1 MTTSTAS
8 AQPKSY
14 FEDDAEVLRPMIS
27 SADRVGLAELGQR
40 LVDIRAFMQDDLNQL
55 ESDIGDT
62 WTELRTRSD
71 RAARHILS
79 LPGKRIRPLCV
90 LLAARMNGLP
100 MTPAIRSVSLA
111 CELVHA
117 ATLLHDDV
125 LDQGTERRGLTTA
138 RLLFG
143 NSASVL
149 GGDHLLVNALR
160 RVNLSTSSDITQS
173 LLDCIAVMVEAEA
186 IQLDRRG
193 IFEPS
198 REVYH
203 EVIYGKTAS
212 IFEWG
217 MGSGAQ
223 LAGASDEIS
232 EAMATVGRKIGMAF
246 QVVDD
251 VLDLSVDAET
261 LGKNEWA
268 DLKEG
273 KLTWPLI
280 IACERDPGLVEAFR
294 EVVERDLE
302 PTQALR
308 ERVLATGC
316 VEEARKYARSLGDD
330 AKVALAKCPGGQAR
344 DALEAVI
351 ETVVRRGS

>member
-1 MTTSTAS
+1 MTTSTAP

-14 FEDDAEVLRPMIS
+14 FESDAEVLRPMIS

-40 LVDIRAFMQDDLNQL
+40 LVDIRAFMEDDLNQL
-55 ESDIGDT
+55 ETDIGET

-90 LLAARMNGLP
+90 LLAARMNGLS

-117 ATLLHDDV
+117 APLLHDDV

-173 LLDCIAVMVEAEA
+173 LLDCIA
-186 IQLDRRG
+186 QR
-193 IFEPS
+193 F
-198 REVYH
+198 
-203 EVIYGKTAS
+203 
-212 IFEWG
+212 
-217 MGSGAQ
+217 
-223 LAGASDEIS
+223 
-232 EAMATVGRKIGMAF
+232 
-246 QVVDD
+246 
-251 VLDLSVDAET
+251 
-261 LGKNEWA
+261 
-268 DLKEG
+268 
-273 KLTWPLI
+273 
-280 IACERDPGLVEAFR
+280 
-294 EVVERDLE
+294 
-302 PTQALR
+302 
-308 ERVLATGC
+308 
-316 VEEARKYARSLGDD
+316 
-330 AKVALAKCPGGQAR
+330 
-344 DALEAVI
+344 
-351 ETVVRRGS
+351 

>member
-1 MTTSTAS
+1 
-8 AQPKSY
+8 
-14 FEDDAEVLRPMIS
+14 
-27 SADRVGLAELGQR
+27 
-40 LVDIRAFMQDDLNQL
+40 
-55 ESDIGDT
+55 
-62 WTELRTRSD
+62 
-71 RAARHILS
+71 
-79 LPGKRIRPLCV
+79 
-90 LLAARMNGLP
+90 
-100 MTPAIRSVSLA
+100 
-111 CELVHA
+111 
-117 ATLLHDDV
+117 
-125 LDQGTERRGLTTA
+125 
-138 RLLFG
+138 
-143 NSASVL
+143 
-149 GGDHLLVNALR
+149 
-160 RVNLSTSSDITQS
+160 
-173 LLDCIAVMVEAEA
+173 MVEAEA

-193 IFEPS
+193 VFEPS

-294 EVVERDLE
+294 EVVEGDLE

-330 AKVALAKCPGGQAR
+330 AKAALAKCPGGQAR

>member
-1 MTTSTAS
+1 MTTSTAP

-14 FEDDAEVLRPMIS
+14 FESDAEVLRPMIS

-40 LVDIRAFMQDDLNQL
+40 LVDIRAFMEDDLNQL
-55 ESDIGDT
+55 ETDIGET

-71 RAARHILS
+71 QAARHILS

-90 LLAARMNGLP
+90 LLAARMNGLT

-193 IFEPS
+193 SFDPS
-198 REVYH
+198 RDVYH

-217 MGSGAQ
+217 MSSGAQ
-223 LAGASDEIS
+223 LADAPKDICN
-232 EAMATVGRKIGMAF
+232 ALATVGRKIGMAF

-251 VLDLSVDAET
+251 VLDLTVDSAT

-280 IACERDPGLVEAFR
+280 IACERDPGLIDGFR
-294 EVVERDLE
+294 EVIEGGKE
-302 PTQALR
+302 PDQRLR

-316 VEEARKYARSLGDD
+316 VDEARKYARNLGDE
-330 AKVALAKCPGGQAR
+330 AKTALSKCPGGQAR

>member
-1 MTTSTAS
+1 MTTSTAPV
-8 AQPKSY
+8 QPKSY
-14 FEDDAEVLRPMIS
+14 FESDAEVLRPMIT

-40 LVDIRAFMQDDLNQL
+40 LVDIRAFMQDDLNTL
-55 ESDIGDT
+55 EADLGDT
-62 WTELRTRSD
+62 WTELKTRSD
-71 RAARHILS
+71 EAARHILS

-90 LLAARMNGLP
+90 LLAARMNGVT
-100 MTPAIRSVSLA
+100 MTPAIRVVSLA

-125 LDQGTERRGLTTA
+125 LDEGTERRGLTTA
-138 RLLFG
+138 RILFG

-160 RVNLSTSSDITQS
+160 RVNGATNPEVTQS

-193 IFEPS
+193 VFEPS
-198 REVYH
+198 REVYN

-217 MGSGAQ
+217 MASGAK
-223 LAGASDEIS
+223 LAGATPEIVD
-232 EAMATVGRKIGMAF
+232 AMGTVGLKIGMAF

-251 VLDLSVDAET
+251 ILDVSADAHT

-268 DLKEG
+268 DLKDG

-280 IACERDPGLVEAFR
+280 IACERDPSLIKDFRKVVIHGHELGPGL
-294 EVVERDLE
+294 RD
-302 PTQALR
+302 
-308 ERVLATGC
+308 RVLATGC
-316 VEEARKYARSLGDD
+316 IIDSRRYAKQLGDE
-330 AKVALAKCPGGQAR
+330 AKQALSKCLDGQAK
-344 DALEAVI
+344 DALDAVI
-351 ETVVRRGS
+351 DTVVRRGS

>member
-1 MTTSTAS
+1 MTTSTAP

-14 FEDDAEVLRPMIS
+14 FESDAEVLRPMIA

-40 LVDIRAFMQDDLNQL
+40 LVDIRAFMEDDLTTL
-55 ESDIGDT
+55 EKDIGET
-62 WTELRTRSD
+62 WTELKTRSD

-90 LLAARMNGLP
+90 LLSARMNGLT
-100 MTPAIRSVSLA
+100 MNQAIRSVSLA

-160 RVNLSTSSDITQS
+160 RVNLSTNAEITQT

-193 IFEPS
+193 VFEPS

-217 MGSGAQ
+217 MASGAV
-223 LAGASDEIS
+223 LADAPGEIS
-232 EAMATVGRKIGMAF
+232 DAMGTVGRKIGMAF

-251 VLDLSVDAET
+251 ILDLTADAAT

-280 IACERDPGLVEAFR
+280 IACERDPGLIELFR
-294 EVVERDLE
+294 AVVEGASE
-302 PTQALR
+302 PNQALR

-316 VEEARKYARSLGDD
+316 VEEARLYARRLGDE
-330 AKVALAKCPGGQAR
+330 AKAALGKCPNGQAK
-344 DALEAVI
+344 DALDAVI

>member
-1 MTTSTAS
+1 MTTSTAP

-14 FEDDAEVLRPMIS
+14 FESDAEVLRPMIA

-40 LVDIRAFMQDDLNQL
+40 LVDIRAFMEDDLTTL
-55 ESDIGDT
+55 EKDIGET
-62 WTELRTRSD
+62 WTELKTRSD

-90 LLAARMNGLP
+90 LLSARMNGLT
-100 MTPAIRSVSLA
+100 MNQAIRSVSLA

-160 RVNLSTSSDITQS
+160 RVNLSTNAEITQT

-193 IFEPS
+193 LEPS

-203 EVIYGKTAS
+203 EVNTERQPPSLRRMVRAV
-212 IFEWG
+212 
-217 MGSGAQ
+217 
-223 LAGASDEIS
+223 LA
-232 EAMATVGRKIGMAF
+232 EAPGHIRCDGTVG
-246 QVVDD
+246 
-251 VLDLSVDAET
+251 E
-261 LGKNEWA
+261 
-268 DLKEG
+268 
-273 KLTWPLI
+273 KLVWLFRWSTISWISPPMQRPLV
-280 IACERDPGLVEAFR
+280 R
-294 EVVERDLE
+294 
-302 PTQALR
+302 T
-308 ERVLATGC
+308 
-316 VEEARKYARSLGDD
+316 S
-330 AKVALAKCPGGQAR
+330 GQ
-344 DALEAVI
+344 I
-351 ETVVRRGS
+351 